1 MNKNEISKEE
11 YIKVKETIS
20 KFFMDLD
27 CSIKEIEIEINKY
40 INKKDTEI

>member
-11 YIKVKETIS
+11 YIEIKEMIS

-27 CSIKEIEIEINKY
+27 CSIKGLKIEMDKY
-40 INKKDTEI
+40 ITKKDTET

>member
-11 YIKVKETIS
+11 YIKIKEMIS

-27 CSIKEIEIEINKY
+27 CSIKEIEIEIDKY
-40 INKKDTEI
+40 ITRKNTEI

>member
-11 YIKVKETIS
+11 YIEIKEMIS

-27 CSIKEIEIEINKY
+27 CNIKELKIEIDKY
-40 INKKDTEI
+40 ITKKDTEI